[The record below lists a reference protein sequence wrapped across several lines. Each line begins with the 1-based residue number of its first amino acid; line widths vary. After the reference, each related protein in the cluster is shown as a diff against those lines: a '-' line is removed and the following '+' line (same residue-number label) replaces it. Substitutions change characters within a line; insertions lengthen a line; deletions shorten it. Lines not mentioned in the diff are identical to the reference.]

1 MGRLDHA
8 STTCIGAVD
17 AIPFL
22 AYAVLIAASG
32 AAAAGVAATDQRE
45 CDRGAATA
53 TAAGETAGI
62 QQAAAAAAPNAHG
75 SRMLEQKLSCTLVA
89 ALRYVQASAAL
100 EGSAEAAMHL
110 EGSAEAAMHLLHLLQ
125 RD

>member
-1 MGRLDHA
+1 M
-8 STTCIGAVD
+8 
-17 AIPFL
+17 
-22 AYAVLIAASG
+22 LIAASG

-45 CDRGAATA
+45 GDRGAATA

-62 QQAAAAAAPNAHG
+62 QQAAAAAAAPNAHG

-89 ALRYVQASAAL
+89 ALSYVQASAAPQ
-100 EGSAEAAMHL
+100 
-110 EGSAEAAMHLLHLLQ
+110 GSAEAAMHLLHLLQ